1 MPIAEYS
8 YFIATPVVIIK
19 HLRPWLDFL
28 VVEKVVMD
36 RHIVSRQLPGHACE
50 ECRRKKLRCDRQR
63 PQCGACASSGR
74 VCKVSNKRVRGVSNR
89 HSIDTA
95 AHGHDGPRQRR
106 NVENNSRS
114 SSTRENLLQ
123 SVQTHDSERER
134 PESTPTCFVTQKAP
148 DTSSSPT
155 QSPTSVLT
163 LPVSTPVSP
172 ESTQPSETG
181 VPLSDVVKLD
191 LVQLF
196 LDRVHPNIPILNRT
210 KLRNR
215 TGDGNGTGRCRECLF
230 DAIYTFAA
238 AFSSQFSDIET
249 ALYTRCRSGLERW
262 ELLGSDSEICDIEYI
277 QSWIFIT
284 FYEFS
289 RINYRRGWLSAG
301 RVFRLVQLAKLSD
314 LDRPASLMSRGDGNE
329 TDLEEMRRTFW
340 AAYCLDRLINLNGDD
355 SVAFSEHMIY
365 TRLPSSD
372 ADLAN
377 GVAIPET
384 FLLEA
389 MSSADL
395 RPHSQ
400 LAECVILL
408 NICGRIMSVERLN
421 PFDMLFSTMASD
433 IYARYDWLDSTML
446 RRLSHL
452 QANHSSSMMALDPMT
467 SFLYMIAHS
476 ATVVL
481 CNSIE
486 ALPRSEQ
493 NQTLVWQFQQRGLWA
508 AQEIVRLAREQQD
521 TALFTAHTFMPLQ
534 IYLGA
539 VRLTKQLKA
548 QGRDTDAK
556 MTESIETS
564 LRTAYGSLRKLTSV
578 NRLADHYLRLLGPLQ
593 LTQ

>member
-1 MPIAEYS
+1 MWGYGEQS
-8 YFIATPVVIIK
+8 
-19 HLRPWLDFL
+19 
-28 VVEKVVMD
+28 
-36 RHIVSRQLPGHACE
+36 
-50 ECRRKKLRCDRQR
+50 
-63 PQCGACASSGR
+63 ASLAR
-74 VCKVSNKRVRGVSNR
+74 V
-89 HSIDTA
+89 
-95 AHGHDGPRQRR
+95 
-106 NVENNSRS
+106 
-114 SSTRENLLQ
+114 L
-123 SVQTHDSERER
+123 
-134 PESTPTCFVTQKAP
+134 VTQKAP

-355 SVAFSEHMIY
+355 SVAFSEHMVSQSSLQD
-365 TRLPSSD
+365 RLP
-372 ADLAN
+372 
-377 GVAIPET
+377 E
-384 FLLEA
+384 
-389 MSSADL
+389 
-395 RPHSQ
+395 
-400 LAECVILL
+400 
-408 NICGRIMSVERLN
+408 
-421 PFDMLFSTMASD
+421 
-433 IYARYDWLDSTML
+433 
-446 RRLSHL
+446 
-452 QANHSSSMMALDPMT
+452 MT
-467 SFLYMIAHS
+467 SLEM
-476 ATVVL
+476 T
-481 CNSIE
+481 SIC
-486 ALPRSEQ
+486 L
-493 NQTLVWQFQQRGLWA
+493 
-508 AQEIVRLAREQQD
+508 
-521 TALFTAHTFMPLQ
+521 M
-534 IYLGA
+534 
-539 VRLTKQLKA
+539 RLT
-548 QGRDTDAK
+548 
-556 MTESIETS
+556 
-564 LRTAYGSLRKLTSV
+564 
-578 NRLADHYLRLLGPLQ
+578 
-593 LTQ
+593 